1 MKKTT
6 LIWLCAAA
14 LLVAAGVALFVVT
27 MTACGWDI
35 AKLSAVKYEE
45 NTYEIGGNFNRITV
59 NTANADVEL
68 LPSGEGSCRVVCYTP
83 ENAKHV
89 VTLNDSELKIE
100 GPEKRSWQ
108 ALFGLGLGESSV
120 TVYVPEAYYYEAL
133 SVKAATSEVKIAGEI
148 SFGRID
154 VNATTGGGECYASA
168 NDIKIGS
175 TTGDVLLSGVA
186 PSSLEIASTT
196 GNISVLY
203 ATVSG
208 EGKVSST
215 TGDVTLKDSNFGAA
229 ELGATSGDVSIE
241 NTVIS
246 GKLSVKT
253 GSGDVSFDRA
263 DAAEIYAEVT
273 TGDVTGTLLSE
284 KQFRVSTTTGDV
296 TVPSSSSGG
305 TCEISTTTGDIKIRL
320 AG

>member
-1 MKKTT
+1 M
-6 LIWLCAAA
+6 
-14 LLVAAGVALFVVT
+14 LV
-27 MTACGWDI
+27 
-35 AKLSAVKYEE
+35 
-45 NTYEIGGNFNRITV
+45 
-59 NTANADVEL
+59 
-68 LPSGEGSCRVVCYTP
+68 
-83 ENAKHV
+83 
-89 VTLNDSELKIE
+89 
-100 GPEKRSWQ
+100 
-108 ALFGLGLGESSV
+108 
-120 TVYVPEAYYYEAL
+120 
-133 SVKAATSEVKIAGEI
+133 
-148 SFGRID
+148 
-154 VNATTGGGECYASA
+154 
-168 NDIKIGS
+168 
-175 TTGDVLLSGVA
+175 SGVA